1 MNNWSGNEETGLTK
15 SGEEYTITLT
25 LAAGAELKFTPSA
38 SSWDVSMGINEVE
51 ADCKHLVSGSDNIVI
66 KEAGTYTFYVKPAT
80 NTIWISKAE

>member
-1 MNNWSGNEETGLTK
+1 
-15 SGEEYTITLT
+15 
-25 LAAGAELKFTPSA
+25 
-38 SSWDVSMGINEVE
+38 MGINEVE